1 MQKIKIMVVD
11 DHTVLRDGI
20 RTLISLHDDLK
31 IVGEA
36 SDGEEAVKMAHKLAP
51 DVVIMDLALPGIDGI
66 EAIHRIRKKKPRI
79 KVLVLSQYD
88 DKEHVLSSIKAGADG
103 YLPKIA
109 ASSELVSAIRT
120 INGGESFLYSSA
132 AAALIND
139 YRQQVEVE
147 PYDHL
152 TAREREILTLTANG
166 HSSRQIAE
174 ILVLS
179 SKTVQIHRQKI
190 MDKLDI
196 HQRAELIKYA
206 IRKGLV
212 SP

>member
-11 DHTVLRDGI
+11 DHAVLCDGI

-36 SDGEEAVKMAHKLAP
+36 SDGKEAVKMVHKLAP
-51 DVVIMDLALPGIDGI
+51 DVAIIDLALPGMDGI
-66 EAIHRIRKKKPRI
+66 EAIHRIKKKNSKI
-79 KVLVLSQYD
+79 KVLVLTQYD

-109 ASSELVSAIRT
+109 ASSELISAIRT
-120 INGGESFLYSSA
+120 VHGRESYLYSSA

-139 YRQQVEVE
+139 YRRQAEVE
-147 PYDHL
+147 QYDRL

-166 HSSRQIAE
+166 HSSREIAE
-174 ILVLS
+174 ILVISL
-179 SKTVQIHRQKI
+179 KTVYIHQQKI

-196 HQRAELIKYA
+196 HQRAELIKFA
-206 IRKGLV
+206 IKKGLV